1 MRHFT
6 ALSGRG
12 RLVQKARVA
21 YGGVVLPWFSEGGP
35 VLGFADVILLMLGP
49 VIVGHTASR
58 LLLGAV
64 GFRPGAPL
72 AVLGLVAGLGVAYF
86 TFTWVAV
93 FEPWLHVVGN
103 LAAGLLLGVF
113 TGWRASSA
121 AGRGAPGADGR

>member
-1 MRHFT
+1 M
-6 ALSGRG
+6 
-12 RLVQKARVA
+12 A

-64 GFRPGAPL
+64 SFRPGAPL